1 MADPFK
7 ILSAGD
13 AVKAGD
19 GPFNTQWHN
28 AVSDATKAALRD
40 SVPST
45 APIRPIEIPRDGEIW
60 IANVSEANVDQ
71 FTAIGLGQLA
81 IPPDD
86 AGDFRERLC
95 FLSAPL
101 AAGQPFGIVQDP
113 IGPGELYVC
122 KTASGPGGQ
131 PPRSGWIRV
140 KGDAAAWSSATT
152 YAIGQQV
159 THDGETWIAKAA
171 STNQAPA
178 SGSYWQISGAHRGI
192 WDRDETYTPSDVVL
206 LPQLGRIHIAGVSRA
221 YLDIRNTEHAYA
233 GIESGELVSQR
244 APGPLA
250 ILWRGGIG
258 SNWAV
263 VRFCC
268 DETLTT
274 PDVTGTGA
282 LDLGAIVPAATCTY
296 LYTPGGAPEFGA
308 VAVAGT
314 GTYTPPAFTGSGALA
329 LGAAESAGVSLSYDV
344 PPSGRLNLG
353 VLTADGDG
361 EVTTPPRGRCRLR
374 LGSLE
379 AAGTGAVTFPAFTGS
394 GALDLGAVFV
404 EHAHAH
410 INRVVSINGSTVEK
424 QVLSVGTAGA
434 DFAID
439 DSTPGTHVLNLPDAS
454 ANAWALDTTPGGSQ
468 DVSGADSRG
477 AVNVGDQIFYGNK
490 GCTEDHYAAKY
501 VGESLTSSRNWTA
514 GFDQSNPWSPGH
526 AAVTVLNSKSG
537 SVWAAA
543 AGLSSIGSV
552 DVDGT
557 TSCVDVT
564 FMVNVAGDEAEYV
577 YDAGFTGT
585 IVGLSSPTL
594 SAKTWSPR
602 YKYLSGFT
610 ALNNPT
616 YENGFTGSAL
626 GKTWIGGH
634 MVGAAGPVV
643 TQAEGGTG
651 IDTSGVTD
659 GQLLVGKTSDH
670 SWNLATLTAG
680 SGITITPGAGTI
692 TIAASGGGSLSDGD
706 YGDITVGSSGT
717 TMTIDAGAV
726 TYAKLQDV
734 SATSR
739 VLGRKSSGAGDAEE
753 CTLSEILDFIG
764 SAAQGDLLYRGA
776 SAWARLAAPSSAAG
790 QQLRSGGTGTNPG
803 WVDGHGPAMVQNLN
817 LYASASAGALTIEL
831 LTNNGTTPSATDY
844 CVIPFRSVSTSTGF
858 AKYRQITG
866 AKTLVIPSGATLGA
880 TSGVPFRVWIG
891 AVDSLVDAI
900 PETGTIQLFA
910 INCYDGASTIYP
922 LRDNQT
928 ANPTAI
934 GTGSDSAGAMYSPA
948 TVSGGARAIRILG
961 YFEWP
966 SGLTTAG
973 TWTFASTDIA
983 QLYHAGVPLPGDRI
997 QVAVAADSAGASGTT
1012 AIPADDTIP
1021 QNTEGDQ
1028 IQTVSITPRSA
1039 ANMLRVTAYAFLST
1053 NTNNNTVGY
1062 CLFRDSIADT
1072 KLASWYYISGVFPS
1086 QHGALLYPGEIAGS
1100 TSSTTYKTRMG
1111 GYTGTCY
1118 FNKHGDGNRYY
1129 GGAWHS
1135 YLTVEEVMA

>member
-13 AVKAGD
+13 SVKAGD

-28 AVSDATKAALRD
+28 AVSDAAKKSLREA
-40 SVPST
+40 VPST
-45 APIRPIEIPRDGEIW
+45 APIRPIEIPRDSEIW
-60 IANVSEANVDQ
+60 IANISEANVDQ

-101 AAGQPFGIVQDP
+101 AVGQPFGIVQDA

-122 KTASGPGGQ
+122 KTSSGPGGQ

-140 KGDAAAWSSATT
+140 KGTATAWSSSTT

-159 THDGETWIAKAA
+159 TYDGETWIAKAA

-178 SGSYWQISGAHRGI
+178 SGSYWQIAGAHRGI

-206 LPQLGRIHIAGVSRA
+206 LPQLGRVHIAGVSRA
-221 YLDIRNTEHAYA
+221 YLNVRNTEHAYA
-233 GIESGELVSQR
+233 GIEAGELVSQR
-244 APGPLA
+244 APGPIA

-268 DETLTT
+268 DDTLTV
-274 PDVTGTGA
+274 PNVTGTGA
-282 LDLGAIVPAATCTY
+282 LDLGALVPAATCTY
-296 LYTPGGAPEFGA
+296 LYTPGGAPELGA
-308 VAVAGT
+308 VTVAGT
-314 GTYTPPAFTGSGALA
+314 GTYTPPAFTGTGALT
-329 LGAAESAGVSLSYDV
+329 LGPAESAAVSLSYDV

-353 VLTADGDG
+353 ALAADGDG
-361 EVTTPPRGRCRLR
+361 TITTPPRGRCRLR
-374 LGSLE
+374 LGALE
-379 AAGTGAVTFPAFTGS
+379 AAGVGTVTFPAFTGS

-424 QVLSVGTAGA
+424 QLLTVGTSGT

-490 GCTEDHYAAKY
+490 GCTEDHYADKY

-543 AGLSSIGSV
+543 AGLSAIGSV

-564 FMVNVAGDEAEYV
+564 LAVNIAGDAAEYV

-585 IVGLSSPTL
+585 ISGLSLPTS
-594 SAKTWSPR
+594 SAKTWSPT

-634 MVGAAGPVV
+634 MVGATAPTV

-659 GQLLVGKTSDH
+659 GQIIVGKTSDH

-680 SGITITPGAGTI
+680 SGITITPGAGSI
-692 TIAASGGGSLSDGD
+692 TIAASGGGGGLSDGD
-706 YGDITVGSSGT
+706 YGDIVVSGSGT
-717 TMTIDAGAV
+717 TLTIDTDSV
-726 TYAKLQDV
+726 TYAKLQNV

-739 VLGRKSSGAGDAEE
+739 ILGRKTSGAGDVEE

-764 SAAQGDLLYRGA
+764 SAAQGDLLYRGS
-776 SAWARLAAPSSAAG
+776 SAWARLAASTAG
-790 QQLRSGGTGTNPG
+790 MQLRTFGTGANPA
-803 WVDGHGPAMVQNLN
+803 WVDGNGPSMIQNLR
-817 LYASASAGALTIEL
+817 LDVSASAGALTIDVK
-831 LTNNGTTPSATDY
+831 TNAGSTPSSTDY
-844 CVIPFRSVSTSTGF
+844 CLIPFRCVTTYVSDFRYRKITSSMSLT
-858 AKYRQITG
+858 
-866 AKTLVIPSGATLGA
+866 IPSGATLGTA
-880 TSGVPFRVWIG
+880 NGVPCRVWIG
-891 AVDSLVDAI
+891 AVDSMVDAI
-900 PETGTIQLFA
+900 PETGTVQLFA
-910 INCYDGASTIYP
+910 INCYDGVSTIYP
-922 LRDNQT
+922 LRDNEM

-934 GTGSDSAGAMYSPA
+934 GTGSDSAGAMYATS

-961 YFEWP
+961 YLEWP
-966 SGLTTAG
+966 SGLSTAG
-973 TWTFASTDIA
+973 TWTWASSNEIA
-983 QLYHAGVPLPGDRI
+983 QLYHAGVPLPGEVI
-997 QVAVAADSAGASGTT
+997 QTVPHVRTDVVNTT
-1012 AIPADDTIP
+1012 TTVGNDDTIM
-1021 QNTEGDQ
+1021 QNTEGTE
-1028 IQTVSITPRSA
+1028 IFSKSITPKSA
-1039 ANMLRVTAYAFLST
+1039 ANMIELHAEIYIGITSGGHCYIGFFKDSGADAICAGWGAENVFAPTMLTHRLIAGGTSAITFAFRAGPNST
-1053 NTNNNTVGY
+1053 NGGTMSLNGY
-1062 CLFRDSIADT
+1062 
-1072 KLASWYYISGVFPS
+1072 
-1086 QHGALLYPGEIAGS
+1086 
-1100 TSSTTYKTRMG
+1100 SSSR
-1111 GYTGTCY
+1111 
-1118 FNKHGDGNRYY
+1118 Y
-1129 GGAWHS
+1129 GGGAVTSHQMIREIM
-1135 YLTVEEVMA
+1135 T